1 MVTGLNDGGYDP
13 GALGELLTD
22 AEPPEVAEARAGIRE
37 FLARTPFEPRCDG
50 WLTGFSPEFSRALG
64 AAGWIGLTWPKQYG
78 GAARSNL
85 VRHAVVEELL
95 AAGAPV
101 AAHWFADR
109 QVGPSLLRHG
119 TPRQRELLLPGMA
132 RGETYV
138 SVGLSEPESGSDL
151 ASVRTRAR
159 RTDGGWRV
167 RGTKVWTSHAHHAH
181 YLVALV
187 RTADPEPGRR
197 HGGLS
202 QLIVDLR
209 AEGVLISPIRS
220 MTGEHHF
227 NEVTLDDVVVPD
239 DMVLGV
245 VGNGWSQVMTELD
258 YERSGPERFLSTFP
272 LLVAA
277 LRHGGRASGPSGRN
291 ESNRPDGATL
301 GRLYSRLV
309 ALRHMSTAI
318 ARAIDA
324 GQPPKVATALTK
336 DLGTAFEGEIVD
348 EVRRLVPPP
357 EDPEDPYRRM
367 FQHTQ
372 LVLPTATLRG
382 GTTEIMREIVAA
394 GLGS

>member
-1 MVTGLNDGGYDP
+1 MVTAMNDGRYDP
-13 GALGELLTD
+13 GALGELLTN
-22 AEPPEVAEARAGIRE
+22 AEPPEVTEARAGIRE

-50 WLTGFSPEFSRALG
+50 WLTGFSAEFSRALG

-119 TPRQRELLLPGMA
+119 TPRQRALLLPGMA

-159 RTDGGWRV
+159 RVEGGWRI
-167 RGTKVWTSHAHHAH
+167 RGTKVWTSHAHQAH
-181 YLVALV
+181 YLVTLV

-197 HGGLS
+197 HSGLS

-209 AEGVLISPIRS
+209 VEGVLISPIRA

-227 NEVTLDDVVVPD
+227 NEVTLDDVFVPD
-239 DMVLGV
+239 DMVLGA
-245 VGNGWSQVMTELD
+245 VGGGWSQVMTELD
-258 YERSGPERFLSTFP
+258 YERSGPERFLTTFP

-277 LRHGGRASGPSGRN
+277 IRRGGRSADP
-291 ESNRPDGATL
+291 AL

-309 ALRHMSTAI
+309 ALRRMSTAI
-318 ARAIDA
+318 AQAIDA

-336 DLGTAFEGEIVD
+336 DLGTAVEAEIVD

-357 EDPEDPYRRM
+357 EDPDDPYRRM
-367 FQHTQ
+367 FQHAQ